1 MNVGDDLL
9 LTVTLSD
16 AFGNTLEGIDPRN
29 IDLGNHNANL
39 VGWYEERDGD
49 YSTDLTLT
57 AAGNLDIA
65 ASINGH
71 STQTTVSV
79 SQVTP

>member
-1 MNVGDDLL
+1 TVDAINPDGSGPQGQLGVVAHVEITTRATSNLNVGDDLL

-39 VGWYEERDGD
+39 VG
-49 YSTDLTLT
+49 
-57 AAGNLDIA
+57 
-65 ASINGH
+65 
-71 STQTTVSV
+71 
-79 SQVTP
+79 